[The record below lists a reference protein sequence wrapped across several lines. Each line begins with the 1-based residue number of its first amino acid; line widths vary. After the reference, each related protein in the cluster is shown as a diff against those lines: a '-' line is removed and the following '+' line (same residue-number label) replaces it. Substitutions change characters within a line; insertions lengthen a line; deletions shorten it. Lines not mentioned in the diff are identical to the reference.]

1 MSDLPS
7 PKRTPF
13 SSVDELDRLRAE
25 HETTVQALQ
34 IAIRDASRL
43 ARMLAILN
51 EAGPLDRIL
60 DRVLATLSELF
71 LADVVVLLAA
81 EPDGGFSPLAALG
94 LPAGMEKRAAFS
106 SEISYTT
113 AALRKGE
120 PRSATEARA
129 DSKVDAYLRELG
141 VEAAAWLPVKGDGAD
156 CRGVLVLARC
166 QPLHFVRSDIDLL
179 MTMAYRIGV
188 LVERSHAEDERRKLE
203 ARLRQ
208 AEKTESL
215 GRMAAAIA
223 HHFNN
228 MLGAVVSS
236 LDLAMDE
243 LSENLDVLEDLEIAR
258 ESALR
263 AAKTSELMLA
273 YLGQSVRKT
282 ETVDLTEVLR
292 EARPEL
298 EASVPAGV
306 KLTFDLRDSGL
317 IVLVSPE
324 QIRQVLTNLIT
335 NAREAMNATPGEIQ
349 VSVRAVSGAR
359 MPKTYL
365 PTDWTPRSASYVCL
379 EVRDSGCGMT
389 AETVEKIFDPFF
401 TTKFVGR
408 GLGLPVVL
416 GTIRAYDGMVSVESV
431 LGKGSTFR
439 VFLPHAPL
447 SLVAARA
454 TRPNAAAAG
463 LPAQPGLLL
472 LAEDEE
478 RLLRNTERML
488 VRLGYEV
495 VAATDG
501 LKAVDKFRQRAQDF
515 RLAVLDVAMPHMDGW
530 ATLAALRAVRP
541 DLPVILVSGYNQADV
556 LRGLPP
562 QHDLIFLHKPYT
574 LAELCK
580 MVAKALEPGA
590 ASAGEP
596 VP

>member
-1 MSDLPS
+1 
-7 PKRTPF
+7 
-13 SSVDELDRLRAE
+13 
-25 HETTVQALQ
+25 
-34 IAIRDASRL
+34 
-43 ARMLAILN
+43 MLAILN
-51 EAGPLDRIL
+51 EVGPLDRVL

-71 LADVVVLLAA
+71 LSDVVVLLESAG
-81 EPDGGFSPLAALG
+81 DGSFTPLAAIG
-94 LPAGMEKRAAFS
+94 LPTGMEKRVAFS

-113 AALRKGE
+113 AALRKRE
-120 PRSATEARA
+120 PTAVTNARA

-141 VEAAAWLPVKGDGAD
+141 VDAAVWLPVKGDGPD

-166 QPLHFVRSDIDLL
+166 QAVPFIQSDVDLL
-179 MTMAYRIGV
+179 LTMAYRIGV

-203 ARLRQ
+203 ARVRQ

-215 GRMAAAIA
+215 GRMASAIA

-243 LSENLDVLEDLEIAR
+243 LSQNLDVLEDLEIAR

-273 YLGQSVRKT
+273 YLGQSVRKP

-306 KLTFDLRDSGL
+306 KLSFDLRDSGL

-335 NAREAMNATPGEIQ
+335 NAWEAMSAAAGEIL

-365 PTDWTPRSASYVCL
+365 PADWTPHAASYVCL
-379 EVRDSGCGMT
+379 EVRDTGCGMT
-389 AETVEKIFDPFF
+389 ADIVEKIFDPFF

-431 LGKGSTFR
+431 IGKGSVFR
-439 VFLPHAPL
+439 IFLPHAPL
-447 SLVAARA
+447 SLIASR
-454 TRPNAAAAG
+454 TPKPNLTAAG
-463 LPAQPGLLL
+463 LPARPGLIL

-478 RLLRNTERML
+478 RLLHNTERML
-488 VRLGYEV
+488 VRLGYD
-495 VAATDG
+495 VAAAVDG
-501 LKAVDKFRQRAQDF
+501 AAAVDKFRQRPGDF
-515 RLAVLDVAMPHMDGW
+515 RLAVLDVAMPRMDGW

-556 LRGLPP
+556 LRGQPP
-562 QHDLIFLHKPYT
+562 QHGLTFLHKPYT
-574 LAELCK
+574 LADLCK
-580 MVAKALEPGA
+580 MVAKALEARA
-590 ASAGEP
+590 AS
-596 VP
+596 VQ

>member
-7 PKRTPF
+7 PQRTHA
-13 SSVDELDRLRAE
+13 SSVDELERLRAE
-25 HETTVQALQ
+25 HAATVQALQ
-34 IAIRDASRL
+34 NAIRDTSRL

-51 EAGPLDRIL
+51 EAGPLDRVL
-60 DRVLATLSELF
+60 DHVLATLSELF
-71 LADVVVLLAA
+71 MSDVVVLL
-81 EPDGGFSPLAALG
+81 ESPGDGSFAPLAAIG
-94 LPAGMEKRAAFS
+94 LPAGMEKRVAFS

-113 AALRKGE
+113 AALRKCE
-120 PRSATEARA
+120 PTAATNART
-129 DSKVDAYLRELG
+129 DSRVDAYLRELG
-141 VEAAAWLPVKGDGAD
+141 VEAAVWLPVKGDAAN

-166 QPLHFVRSDIDLL
+166 RALPFIQSDVDLL
-179 MTMAYRIGV
+179 MTLAYRIGV
-188 LVERSHAEDERRKLE
+188 LVERAHAEDERRKLE

-215 GRMAAAIA
+215 GRMASAIA

-243 LSENLDVLEDLEIAR
+243 LSQNLEVLEDLEIAR

-298 EASVPAGV
+298 EASVRAGV

-335 NAREAMNATPGEIQ
+335 NAWESMSATPGEIQ

-379 EVRDSGCGMT
+379 EVRDTGCGMT
-389 AETVEKIFDPFF
+389 ADTLEKIFDPFF

-416 GTIRAYDGMVSVESV
+416 GTVRAYDGMVSVESV
-431 LGKGSTFR
+431 IGRGSTFR

-447 SLVAARA
+447 SLMASRTPKPNGVAVGVA
-454 TRPNAAAAG
+454 
-463 LPAQPGLLL
+463 AQPGLIL

-488 VRLGYEV
+488 VRLGYDV
-495 VAATDG
+495 LSATDG
-501 LKAVDKFRQRAQDF
+501 LAAIDKFRRRAREV

-556 LRGLPP
+556 LRGQPP
-562 QHDLIFLHKPYT
+562 QHGLTFLHKPYT
-574 LAELCK
+574 LAELCR
-580 MVAKALEPGA
+580 MVAKSLESGA
-590 ASAGEP
+590 ASARPP
-596 VP
+596 VA